1 MCLPWLIIFRSSHT
15 LGLWP
20 PFFCVPRRD
29 SFLKRTW
36 TVDSEGPCVGHC
48 FLLGPPMEEMAELK
62 ARKPALWI
70 LNSMFFLTHHSS
82 LLSGEERS
90 QMVWQMVLVTVKS
103 AFSFCS
109 ERQFL
114 PFLFEGIRWAGGE
127 KGRCRKKHILLPYS
141 FCGRDDQ

>member
-1 MCLPWLIIFRSSHT
+1 MCLPWLRIVHSSYT

-20 PFFCVPRRD
+20 RIFYVPHGD
-29 SFLKRTW
+29 SLLIRTW
-36 TVDSEGPCVGHC
+36 TLDPEGPYVGNW
-48 FLLGPPMEEMAELK
+48 FLLGPPMEEMAK
-62 ARKPALWI
+62 PKTRKPALWI
-70 LNSMFFLTHHSS
+70 LNSVFFLTHHSS

-127 KGRCRKKHILLPYS
+127 KGRYRKKHILLPYS